1 MFKNFQREQSQK
13 TGTDRWLELRLKET
27 IWADAE
33 RRCAGNVTETVKI
46 SNEGAKRGQSGGWI
60 CSSTDCKT
68 WNQHRSWTADA
79 DSLSSREAGLFF
91 FFSLFKMWPKS
102 LRCSQKE
109 RRFKNSKKHIVVLL
123 VRMRWQ
129 ARKGE
134 SHKRRLKTH
143 KSAYILHGL
152 YQ

>member
-1 MFKNFQREQSQK
+1 MWAETENGNKQVTWIKIKGDDLSRCRE
-13 TGTDRWLELRLKET
+13 TLWR
-27 IWADAE
+27 
-33 RRCAGNVTETVKI
+33 NVTETVKI
-46 SNEGAKRGQSGGWI
+46 SKKGAERGQSRGWI
-60 CSSTDCKT
+60 CSSADCKT

-79 DSLSSREAGLFF
+79 DSLSSRETGL

-102 LRCSQKE
+102 LRRSQKE

-134 SHKRRLKTH
+134 SHKTRLKTH
-143 KSAYILHGL
+143 KSAYILNGL